1 MAVGAGACLVAVVGA
16 PASARSA
23 LAQTWPPFVLVAGLL
38 LVGVVAH
45 GDGLFDAAGA
55 GLARVGG
62 GERGGRL
69 GRRLGGRLVL
79 LVALLSLV
87 AAVTVVLNLDTSV
100 AFLTPVLVL
109 AARHRR
115 LDERPFLYGTL
126 LMSNAASLL
135 LPGSNLTNLLVL
147 GAGHESGLSFA
158 RHMAGPWVGAVV
170 VTAVVIVLLPW
181 RGRVGV
187 ADEGGHPPVPFRWSV
202 GVAATLVVAVL
213 VVALRSPALPVV
225 LVGAAVVAWRR
236 VDRRRVV
243 AALDP
248 MVLGGVFLVAVA
260 LGTLARVWDGPGR
273 LLAHAG
279 QVESAVLGAVAAV
292 VVNNLPAAVLLG
304 SRQPLHPHALLIGLD
319 LGPNL
324 AVTGSL
330 SAVLWYQ
337 AARSVRATPSV
348 RTVSAIGVVAVPL
361 SMAAALVLLAAR

>member
-1 MAVGAGACLVAVVGA
+1 MAAGVVAAAVAVVGA
-16 PASARSA
+16 PRSARSA

-45 GDGLFDAAGA
+45 GDGLFDAAGT
-55 GLARVGG
+55 
-62 GERGGRL
+62 RL
-69 GRRLGGRLVL
+69 GRVGRAGRSGRVVL
-79 LVALLSLV
+79 LLTLLALV

-109 AARHRR
+109 SARHRR

-126 LMSNAASLL
+126 VMSNAASLL
-135 LPGSNLTNLLVL
+135 LPGSNLTNLLVV
-147 GAGHESGLSFA
+147 GQGRESGLAFA
-158 RHMAGPWVGAVV
+158 RHMAGPWLAAVL
-170 VTAVVIVLLPW
+170 VTALVVLLLPH
-181 RGRVGV
+181 RERVVGDGDHHV
-187 ADEGGHPPVPFRWSV
+187 AVPFRGGV
-202 GVAATLVVAVL
+202 GVAATVVAAAL
-213 VVALRSPALPVV
+213 VVALRSPALPVL
-225 LVGAAVVAWRR
+225 LVGGAAVAWRR
-236 VDRRRVV
+236 VGFRRLV

-248 MVLGGVFLVAVA
+248 LVLGGVFLVAVA
-260 LGTLARVWDGPGR
+260 LGTLARVWDGPAH

-279 QVESAVLGAVAAV
+279 RLQTAVLGAVAAV

-304 SRQPLHPHALLIGLD
+304 SRHPLHPHALLVGLD

-348 RTVSAIGVVAVPL
+348 RTVSAIGLVAVPL
-361 SMAAALVLLAAR
+361 SMAAALVLLAPH